1 MLPRRLTS
9 PAAAGNLPRLFSR
22 QSSGPLSI
30 TPNRR
35 RIGSDRDGNPVLLV
49 GRGQAVR
56 HETLDL
62 ASGGSNPPAPA
73 MSGAGG
79 AAPVRSSRRVRR
91 PWERRARMEAGRSPA
106 FQRMSSGG
114 DRMDPCRIFCGNA
127 SRRLGQAIC
136 EWLNT
141 PLGDAE
147 VTRFEDGEVSVRF
160 NENIRGSDVF
170 IVQATGAPAENLME
184 LLVMLD
190 AAARASARRV
200 TAVLPYF
207 GYARQDRKDQPRAP
221 ISAKLVANL
230 ITVAG
235 ADRVLTMDL
244 HSAQIQGFFDIPF
257 DHLYAAPVLVDYF
270 AQKKIK
276 DLIVVAPDIGSVKM
290 ARAYA
295 KRLGCDLALVDKRRP
310 RADAVEIMNIIGD
323 VDGKNVVLFDDVVTT
338 ARTLC
343 QAAVAIRA
351 QGAREIYAGVTHGVF
366 SPESLERITKS
377 PIRELV
383 ITDTVSHERAPLPPN
398 ITELS
403 VAGRL
408 GEAVQRI
415 HEERS
420 LSSLFI

>member
-1 MLPRRLTS
+1 
-9 PAAAGNLPRLFSR
+9 
-22 QSSGPLSI
+22 
-30 TPNRR
+30 
-35 RIGSDRDGNPVLLV
+35 
-49 GRGQAVR
+49 
-56 HETLDL
+56 LD
-62 ASGGSNPPAPA
+62 A
-73 MSGAGG
+73 
-79 AAPVRSSRRVRR
+79 
-91 PWERRARMEAGRSPA
+91 
-106 FQRMSSGG
+106 
-114 DRMDPCRIFCGNA
+114 CRIFAGNA
-127 SRRLGQAIC
+127 SRKLAQSIC
-136 EWLNT
+136 EKLKV
-141 PLGDAE
+141 PMGDAD
-147 VTRFEDGEVSVRF
+147 VSRFEDGEVSVRF

-170 IVQATGAPAENLME
+170 IVQATGAPADNLME

-190 AAARASARRV
+190 AAKRASARRV

-235 ADRVLTMDL
+235 ADRALTMDL

-257 DHLYAAPVLVDYF
+257 DHLYAAPVLVEHF
-270 AQKKIK
+270 AQKNIS
-276 DLIVVAPDIGSVKM
+276 DLVVVAPDIGSVKM

-310 RADAVEIMNIIGD
+310 RADAVEVMNIIGD
-323 VDGKNVVLFDDVVTT
+323 VSGKNVVLFDDVVTT

-343 QAAVAIRA
+343 QAALAIRA
-351 QGAREIYAGVTHGVF
+351 QGAREISAGVTHGVF
-366 SPESLERITKS
+366 SSDSLARISQS

-383 ITDTVSHERAPLPPN
+383 ITDTVSHENMKLTPN

-403 VAGRL
+403 IAGLL